1 MATRRRKNPS
11 RHQALLYIGR
21 LMSLEIIDAQGRRST
36 RRTPGAHLAWDG
48 RRRAFVIGRSP
59 KNAGDLGNIPDSVL
73 SAHRRFHGASAARS
87 ITLDIPDQTPTRTL
101 GLIDALTYQ
110 VPNKVN
116 SPTKLRHY
124 WRHKFGDTK
133 HSGNSDKGT
142 RVMPALGQDAQGR
155 LHIVRRPGNI
165 FKVSDWLRG

>member
-1 MATRRRKNPS
+1 MKSRRKNPG
-11 RHQALLYIGR
+11 RGPALLYIGR
-21 LMSLEIIDAQGRRST
+21 LMSLEIVDAHGRRST

-48 RRRAFVIGRSP
+48 RRRSFVIGHSP
-59 KNAGDLGNIPDSVL
+59 KEAGGLGNIPGGVL
-73 SAHRRFHGASAARS
+73 SAHRRFHGASAERA
-87 ITLDIPDQTPTRTL
+87 ITLDIPDGAPTQML

-110 VPNKVN
+110 VPHKIN

-142 RVMPALGQDAQGR
+142 RVMPALGRDNAGR

-165 FKVSDWLRG
+165 FKVTDWLRG